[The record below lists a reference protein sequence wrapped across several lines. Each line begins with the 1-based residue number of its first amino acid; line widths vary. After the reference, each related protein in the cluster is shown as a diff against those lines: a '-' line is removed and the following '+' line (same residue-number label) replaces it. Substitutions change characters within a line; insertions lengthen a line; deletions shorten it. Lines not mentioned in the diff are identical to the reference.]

1 MDAESI
7 ARARVVKVGGSRLR
21 DEEFTHRLA
30 AHVAVLARNTR
41 VVVVHG
47 GGPQIGALHEAL
59 GVDYEKNRG
68 LRVTREESMP
78 LVSMALAHVNESLVS
93 ALGAAG
99 VRCLGLRGVDARL
112 MRSDLLDL
120 RRLGRVGH
128 APTVRGETLRRL
140 LDEVPVIV
148 LSPICL
154 GPDHRPVNVNADDVA
169 QAVAGAL
176 RCSVF
181 DLMTDVDGVRADDGR
196 VLRTIDPARVEELV
210 LDGTARGGMIPKL
223 RAARA
228 AISAGVGRVRIGT
241 LESMVGGTCTQVERG
256 RHLRL
261 VSA

>member
-1 MDAESI
+1 MDLETV
-7 ARARVVKVGGSRLR
+7 RVVKVGGSRLQ
-21 DEEFTHRLA
+21 DEEFTHHLA
-30 AHVAVLARNTR
+30 DHVATLARNSR

-47 GGPQIGALHEAL
+47 GGPQIGALHDAL
-59 GVDYEKNRG
+59 GVDYVKDRG

-78 LVSMALAHVNESLVS
+78 LVSMALAHVNERLVS

-112 MRSDLLDL
+112 MRSDLRDL
-120 RRLGRVGH
+120 QRLGRVGD
-128 APTVRGETLRRL
+128 APSVRGETLRRL

-169 QAVAGAL
+169 RAVAGAL

-181 DLMTDVDGVRADDGR
+181 DLMTDVDGVRAENGR
-196 VLRTIDPARVEELV
+196 VFRTLDPEQIEALV
-210 LDGTARGGMIPKL
+210 LEGTARGGMIPKL
-223 RAARA
+223 RAATA

-241 LESMVGGTCTQVERG
+241 LESMLRGTCTRVEPG